1 LSSNAKNDRP
11 ALSAAPEGTSADGGS
26 RTDAP
31 AATKKRAARPSAKKS
46 LDSRRLRHV
55 ELMLEITRKMAAM
68 DSLDEVLYAL
78 VDLTTKEIGADRG
91 SLFLN
96 DEKTAELYSRV
107 AQGNTNREIRLLNTS
122 GIAGHV
128 FTSGVSLLIDDA
140 YADSRFNR
148 TVDEQTGYVT
158 KTILCVPIR
167 TVKGQVIGVA
177 QVLNKN
183 KGHFSRGDMKL
194 LEEMTTQGAIALQT
208 AQYIERMNAIRKQEL
223 EFLDMVSEMT
233 ADIKIGSLLQKVMS
247 EATRMLNA
255 DRSTLFLNDEK
266 TNELWSQVGGGLDSM
281 QIRLPNHLGIAGAVF
296 TSGKSINIPYAYADL
311 RFNPAFDK
319 RTGFFT
325 RSILCVPV
333 VNQQGKVIGV
343 TQVLNKMSGPFTVED
358 EQRLKAF
365 TAQVAIAL
373 ENAKLFADV
382 QAMKNYNENMLES
395 MTNGVITLDT
405 ERKVV
410 TCNSAGLRIL
420 KLEAATVFARAA
432 EEIFHETNAWVM
444 EKVARVTE
452 SQNLETTVDTSL
464 DVESQKVSVNLTVL
478 PLKGVDKKSLGSM
491 ILIDDI
497 SAEKRIKATM
507 SRYMDA
513 NIADQLLETGADLL
527 GGQAITATVL
537 FSDIRGFTPLTENL
551 GAAATVTLLNEY
563 FTLMVDIIQANGG
576 MLDKFI
582 GDAIM
587 AGFGVPV
594 PHDDDEDRAVRAA
607 IAMIATLRDW
617 NAKRVSEGKMPVN
630 IGVGLNTD
638 SLIAGNIGSMK
649 RMDFT
654 MIGDGVNLAA
664 RLESAC
670 KQYGARILVSENT
683 FKKLRGTYRSRM
695 VDNVVVIGKTQAV
708 GVYEILDYH
717 NDQSFPNMPEFLQT
731 FRLAM
736 DQYRGRRFKE
746 ATSTFGSCL
755 SVQAEDKVSKM
766 YIERCA
772 HYLNDP
778 PPEDWCGEWTL
789 SEK

>member
-1 LSSNAKNDRP
+1 MSAGDMNDDRAP
-11 ALSAAPEGTSADGGS
+11 LSAAPEGGS
-26 RTDAP
+26 SEPAVKPAVRKRRPRAGTAP
-31 AATKKRAARPSAKKS
+31 KTQ
-46 LDSRRLRHV
+46 DSRRLRHV

-96 DEKTAELYSRV
+96 DEKTGELYSRV

-122 GIAGHV
+122 GVAGNV
-128 FTSGVSLLIDDA
+128 YTVGESQIINDA
-140 YADSRFNR
+140 YADARFNR

-158 KTILCVPIR
+158 RNILCVPIR

-177 QVLNKN
+177 QVLNKL
-183 KGHFSRGDMKL
+183 KGPFNRGDMKL

-333 VNQQGKVIGV
+333 INQQGKVIGV

-395 MTNGVITLDT
+395 MSNGVITLDT
-405 ERKVV
+405 EHKVV
-410 TCNSAGLRIL
+410 TCNTSGIRIL
-420 KLEAATVFARAA
+420 KLGAADVLGRAA
-432 EEIFHETNAWVM
+432 EEIFKDSNAWVM

-452 SQNLETTVDTSL
+452 SQSLETTVDTSL
-464 DVESQKVSVNLTVL
+464 DVGGEKASVNLTVL

-497 SAEKRIKATM
+497 SSEKRIKATM

-537 FSDIRGFTPLTENL
+537 FSDIRGFTTLTENL

-594 PHDDDEDRAVRAA
+594 PHEDDEDRAVRTA

-617 NAKRVSEGKMPVN
+617 NARRTSEGKLPVN

-683 FKKLRGTYRSRM
+683 FKKLRGTYRSRL
-695 VDNVVVIGKTQAV
+695 VDNVIVIGKTQAV
-708 GVYEILDYH
+708 AVYEILDFH
-717 NDQSFPNMPEFLQT
+717 NEETFPTLPEFLQS
-731 FRLAM
+731 FRLGM

-746 ATSTFGSCL
+746 ASSAFSDTLRLHG
-755 SVQAEDKVSKM
+755 EDKVSKM

-772 HYLNDP
+772 HFLKEP
-778 PPEDWCGEWTL
+778 PPDDWDGSWTL